1 MAADIVEQCRDHA
14 AAFSAGGVASSLS
27 GIFRDAADEI
37 ERLRK
42 IEAAAR
48 ALKFAAYPVHGSGF
62 VMQVSGGNI
71 NDLEAA
77 LAAE

>member
-1 MAADIVEQCRDHA
+1 MDISILRQRADWRRRIDKHPSDAEIMETAA
-14 AAFSAGGVASSLS
+14 S
-27 GIFRDAADEI
+27 EI

-48 ALKFAAYPVHGSGF
+48 ALKFSAYPAHGGGF

-71 NDLEAA
+71 NDLDAA
-77 LAAE
+77 LKSAE

>member
-1 MAADIVEQCRDHA
+1 METAA
-14 AAFSAGGVASSLS
+14 S
-27 GIFRDAADEI
+27 EI

-48 ALKFAAYPVHGSGF
+48 ALKFSAYTAHGAGF

-71 NDLEAA
+71 NDLDAA
-77 LAAE
+77 LKSAE